1 LNEKKH
7 PAKTNYNPAALNQDK
22 NRRLQL
28 FEATGVELEYMIVD
42 SETLDVKP
50 ICDHLLREASGS
62 GFYVNEVE
70 RGRLAWSNEL
80 ALHLIELKTN
90 GPARHI
96 ADLHN
101 TFQQQV
107 REINDLLEPHNAR
120 LMPSA
125 MHPWMDPDREMK
137 LWPHEYNPIYEAY
150 NRIFDCRGH
159 GWANLQSMH
168 INLPFDGNEQFAK
181 LHAAVRILLPLL
193 PGLAA
198 GSPIADSRIAGYTD
212 YRLEV
217 YRTNSKV
224 IPSVTGHIIPEAVFS
239 REEYETQI
247 FQKMYNDIKPF
258 DPDEIL
264 QEEWLNSRGAIA
276 RFDRGSIE
284 IRVIDIQEC
293 PLADLAIVRM
303 VIDVLNQLTAEAWST
318 LERQKSW
325 NEQSLYAILLDV
337 MKSAE
342 KAVIPGCGY
351 LDLFGVKTKSSIS
364 VSELWRE
371 LFNRLYTKSQV
382 NGDPVLQCMDLM
394 ISHGSLSTR
403 ILKALP
409 KRFTKPDLK
418 QVYGQLCECLQEGK
432 LFIPDV

>member
-1 LNEKKH
+1 
-7 PAKTNYNPAALNQDK
+7 
-22 NRRLQL
+22 
-28 FEATGVELEYMIVD
+28 MIVD

-50 ICDHLLREASGS
+50 ISDHLLREVSGS
-62 GFYVNEVE
+62 DFYVNEVE

-90 GPARHI
+90 GPARNI

-107 REINDLLEPHNAR
+107 REINDLLESHKAR

-150 NRIFDCRGH
+150 NQIFDCRGH

-168 INLPFDGNEQFAK
+168 INLPFDGDEQFGK
-181 LHAAVRILLPLL
+181 LHAAIRILLPLL

-198 GSPIADSRIAGYTD
+198 SSPIADSRIAGYAD

-224 IPSVTGHIIPEAVFS
+224 IPSVTGHIVPETVFS
-239 REEYETQI
+239 REAYETQI

-258 DPDEIL
+258 DQDSIL
-264 QEEWLNSRGAIA
+264 QDEWLNSRGAIA
-276 RFDRGSIE
+276 RFERRSIE

-293 PLADLAIVRM
+293 TLADLAIVRI
-303 VIDVLNQLTAEAWST
+303 VIDVLKQLTAEAWSS

-337 MKSAE
+337 IKKAE
-342 KAVIPGCGY
+342 KAVIIDPEY
-351 LDLFGVKTKSSIS
+351 LELFGLNTKNSIS

-371 LFNRLYTKSQV
+371 LFNKLYTKSQV
-382 NGDPVLQCMDLM
+382 NGDPVLQCMDQM

-409 KRFTKPDLK
+409 EGFMKPDLK
-418 QVYGQLCECLQEGK
+418 QIYGQLCECLQEGK
-432 LFIPDV
+432 LFIQDV

>member
-1 LNEKKH
+1 
-7 PAKTNYNPAALNQDK
+7 
-22 NRRLQL
+22 
-28 FEATGVELEYMIVD
+28 MIVD

-50 ICDHLLREASGS
+50 ISDHLLREVSGS

-90 GPARHI
+90 GPARNI

-107 REINDLLEPHNAR
+107 RQINDLLKSHKAR

-159 GWANLQSMH
+159 GWANVQSMH
-168 INLPFDGNEQFAK
+168 INLPFDGDEQFGK
-181 LHAAVRILLPLL
+181 LHAAIRILLPLL

-198 GSPIADSRIAGYTD
+198 GSPIADSSVAGYAD

-224 IPSVTGHIIPEAVFS
+224 IPSVTGHIVPEAVFS
-239 REEYETQI
+239 REDYEKQI
-247 FQKMYNDIKPF
+247 FQKMYKDIKPF
-258 DPDEIL
+258 DPDSIL
-264 QEEWLNSRGAIA
+264 QDEWLNSRGAIA
-276 RFDRGSIE
+276 RFERGSIE

-293 PLADLAIVRM
+293 PLADLAILRM
-303 VIDVLNQLTAEAWST
+303 VIDVLKQLTAEAWCS

-342 KAVIPGCGY
+342 RAVIVDPEY
-351 LDLFGVKTKSSIS
+351 LDLFGLKTKNSIS

-371 LFNRLYTKSQV
+371 LYNKLYTKSQV
-382 NGDPVLQCMDLM
+382 NGDPVLQCMDQM

-409 KRFTKPDLK
+409 ERFIKTDLK
-418 QVYGQLCECLQEGK
+418 QVYGQLCECLQEGE